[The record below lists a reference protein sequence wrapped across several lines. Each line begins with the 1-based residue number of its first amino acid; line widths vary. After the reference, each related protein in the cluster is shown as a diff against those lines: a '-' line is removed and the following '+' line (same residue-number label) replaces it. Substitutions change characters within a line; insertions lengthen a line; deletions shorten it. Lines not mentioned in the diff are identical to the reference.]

1 MLGCISVRTFFF
13 VGWGASA
20 GASAFFSAAGAGAA
34 ALGASAL
41 FAAAGAGAAGLCG
54 AIRLA

>member
-34 ALGASAL
+34 AS
-41 FAAAGAGAAGLCG
+41 GAGAACEQTSELPM
-54 AIRLA
+54 LP